1 MPKNTEFLFIN
12 GCSTQGS
19 HPLNKLQKHVRCPIW
34 RNADHGHMVPLL
46 TGLNA
51 EQADRADPTDQTDPT
66 GQVKRAFQV
75 IFFNYFGPIW
85 PPGPPL
91 NLKPSIKATDHHHDP
106 RTPSWWHWPVLI
118 MLMHD
123 HRPRFCVCTPLH
135 CTPVHDKTG
144 HEWWQRKAVNIP
156 IIGVGVMYFSHIL
169 SNVPLSGQKGKI
181 E

>member
-1 MPKNTEFLFIN
+1 MLHPGKPSFKQAPKACKMPNLKK
-12 GCSTQGS
+12 CWPWS
-19 HPLNKLQKHVRCPIW
+19 H
-34 RNADHGHMVPLL
+34 G
-46 TGLNA
+46 TT
-51 EQADRADPTDQTDPT
+51 ADRVERRT
-66 GQVKRAFQV
+66 GWQS
-75 IFFNYFGPIW
+75 W
-85 PPGPPL
+85 PHWPNWPNL

-169 SNVPLSGQKGKI
+169 SNVPLSRQKGKI